1 MTARVTV
8 SERDLRTLLG
18 IVSDERSDLPA
29 AGLPL
34 SLLAELKGQIPCD
47 ELDFDGHDAGRQTY
61 RFGQAVPP
69 DDGSGFDSKLYWKL
83 YWDSVCS
90 YPDRTGDVRSVTKP
104 SDSYSVRQWHST
116 AVYTELFRPA
126 GLEHDLLLCLP
137 AGHLRTLRLVFHR
150 GPRPTSPNVTA
161 RSWGYCAP
169 TSTRPTWTPNAA
181 ATQPPA
187 HCPAAGAIAP
197 GRCRAH
203 QPPDRPAARHLE
215 GTVSTHLENIYARLQ
230 VSSRTAAVTRA
241 FPDRAA
247 GSQTP

>member
-104 SDSYSVRQWHST
+104 SDFYSVRQWHST

-181 ATQPPA
+181 ATQPQLTA
-187 HCPAAGAIAP
+187 
-197 GRCRAH
+197 RQRELL
-203 QPPDRPAARHLE
+203 RLVAARHTNRQITRQL
-215 GTVSTHLENIYARLQ
+215 GI
-230 VSSRTAAVTRA
+230 SRE
-241 FPDRAA
+241 P
-247 GSQTP
+247 